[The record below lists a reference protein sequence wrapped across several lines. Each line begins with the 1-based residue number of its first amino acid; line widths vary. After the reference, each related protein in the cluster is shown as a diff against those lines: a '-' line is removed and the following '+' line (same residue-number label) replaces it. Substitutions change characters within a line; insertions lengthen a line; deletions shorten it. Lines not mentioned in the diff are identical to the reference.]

1 MADLNIACIGCGSL
15 GGLHSDVVS
24 ETEGARIFACVDIDE
39 QKAKQFCERF
49 SGEYYTTDV
58 DKVMMDAN
66 IDVVIITTWHDTH
79 APFSI
84 KAAQAKKHV
93 FIEKP
98 MAMTIEECYAIQK
111 AVAVSGIKYMV
122 AFRSRFAW
130 GTRDLKKAIPNPKV
144 TITHCRASNIWG
156 DSSWAQDPIKG
167 GGQVLSQACHLADL
181 MYYLNESEPISVYA
195 VGGTFNHKS
204 TEVIDTVNASI
215 KFENGAV
222 GSFIAGDGGSGGLG
236 FFVEVAADGKSGMV
250 KGHGEDVVFEDPSVG
265 ESKIYG
271 PAGSGMREEIP
282 AFIKCIVEDTEP
294 LATEKDGARATI
306 LIRKCFES
314 VRTGEIQ
321 FLNI

>member
-15 GGLHSDVVS
+15 GRLHSDVVS
-24 ETEGARIFACVDIDE
+24 ETEGARIYACVDIDE

-49 SGEYYTTDV
+49 SGEYYTTNV
-58 DKVMMDAN
+58 DKVMMDPN
-66 IDVVIITTWHDTH
+66 INAVIITTWHDTH

-98 MAMTIEECYAIQK
+98 MAMTIDECYAIQE
-111 AVAVSGIKYMV
+111 AVAASGIKYMV
-122 AFRSRFAW
+122 AFRSRLAW

-144 TITHCRASNIWG
+144 TIAHCRADGIWG

-181 MYYLNESEPISVYA
+181 MCYLNTSEPISVYA

-215 KFENGAV
+215 KFANGAV

-236 FFVEVAADGKSGMV
+236 FFVEVVADGKSGMV
-250 KGHGEDVVFEDPSVG
+250 KGHGEDVVFENPSVG
-265 ESKIYG
+265 ESKTYG
-271 PAGSGMREEIP
+271 SAGSGMREEIP
-282 AFIKCIVEDTEP
+282 AFIKCIKEDTEP
-294 LATEKDGARATI
+294 IATAKDGARATI

-314 VRTGEIQ
+314 IRTEKIQ
-321 FLNI
+321 YLKI

>member
-1 MADLNIACIGCGSL
+1 MSELNIACIGCGSL
-15 GGLHSDVVS
+15 GGLHSEVVS

-49 SGEYYTTDV
+49 SAEYSTTEV
-58 DKVMMDAN
+58 DKVMMDSN
-66 IDVVIITTWHDTH
+66 IDAVIITTWHDTH

-84 KAAQAKKHV
+84 KAAQEKKHV

-98 MAMTIEECYAIQK
+98 MAMTIEECYAIRET
-111 AVAVSGIKYMV
+111 VAASGIKYMV

-130 GTRDLKKAIPNPKV
+130 GTRDLKKAIPNPTV
-144 TITHCRASNIWG
+144 TITHCRADNIWG

-195 VGGTFNHKS
+195 VGGTFNHQS

-215 KFENGAV
+215 KFTNGAV

-236 FFVEVAADGKSGMV
+236 FFVEVAADGISGMV

-265 ESKIYG
+265 ESKTYG
-271 PAGSGMREEIP
+271 SAGNGMLEEIP
-282 AFIKCIVEDTEP
+282 AFIKCIQEDTEP
-294 LATEKDGARATI
+294 IATEKDGARATI

-314 VRTGEIQ
+314 IRTGEIQ
-321 FLNI
+321 FLKI